1 MQKRRKWC
9 KEVNCEEI
17 TRVVDEMK
25 MFLVEKEVTPEEAE
39 CIANVLLTKV
49 KKDNKMSKKRFMK
62 EARYM

>member
-1 MQKRRKWC
+1 M
-9 KEVNCEEI
+9 NCEEI